1 MKLTILFLHINQ
13 KLYVALLVLIHFH
26 IIYGVPLERPS
37 KQDLLKLNN
46 TTQTAT
52 VRQNSSISQ
61 ALEKLEEASKTTDN
75 PFEKDEIVIHNAITS
90 EEKVNDQNIDFL
102 LEKSIQANPPIP
114 EKAENLIEFHFEN
127 ADLESFV
134 EQIKKIY
141 GITFISDDAVEPLIK
156 GARGLKGHKIN
167 FRTQKPFTYNEAW
180 TLFISFMQMI
190 GFSIVKHPVDGV
202 YRITTTQNA
211 LKMNMPSF
219 IGTQYQ
225 DLPDTDELI
234 RYVYFVENSSLETIK
249 AMIDTWR
256 SSSSSFII
264 LQEQK
269 AFVLTD
275 RAHNIKVLMEIVKE
289 LDQATEPQIVSL
301 VKLKYADARQ
311 VKELYEKISRSDE
324 QSNANKLLQKKQSNS
339 RYFPDN
345 LRMIVEPRINGLILL
360 GPKDAI
366 RKVEEFIA
374 KRIDT
379 SPDQPYAA
387 FYTYQLKYADATTI
401 SEILTNANQ
410 FGKDTEAGKFGGLR
424 GQDKYIKP
432 MVFVPEKETNTL
444 IIKGDFEG
452 YLRQLEIIEQL
463 DAPPKQVALDMLILS
478 VSINEKKALGSQIR
492 SKEDAPHSLL
502 NDRVKFQTSGLF
514 GKGIVENQQEGA
526 SLGVQRL
533 LGNLLELVTGAAD
546 GNTILALGSDA
557 FGVWGVF
564 RALQTIANT
573 EIVADPFLTVSNK
586 TPGVFS
592 TGEERR
598 VATSTIFAS
607 GGNNQQG
614 LGQDEAKLTLTV
626 TPQINS
632 DGMILLNIALIFDSY
647 LVANSQSADKTTREI
662 KTTAIA
668 ANNEVIALGGLVR
681 TKAIESMSK
690 VPVLGDIP
698 LLGWLLGKN
707 KQKEETKDNLLVL
720 ICPRLIDPKETL
732 EVEKMTEDR
741 MNQYQMSLSQIHQ
754 AANGKDPITKLFFET
769 HSASDQAEKLIFKSR
784 AKLVGT
790 KRTRASQKKIAQLE
804 KELPAEKNS
813 IITSPAEQKRN
824 ALFAAAHTETEKQ
837 TKNEEYS

>member
-1 MKLTILFLHINQ
+1 MKLFNSLSLTHQKYCLFLS
-13 KLYVALLVLIHFH
+13 LFLTALFVQTA
-26 IIYGVPLERPS
+26 PLERPS
-37 KQDLLKLNN
+37 RESLSKLNTLN
-46 TTQTAT
+46 QTNVPQKQSVSA
-52 VRQNSSISQ
+52 VSQ
-61 ALEKLEEASKTTDN
+61 ALEKLEEATKKTEN
-75 PFEKDEIVIHNAITS
+75 PFNNSQTDR
-90 EEKVNDQNIDFL
+90 EEPEL
-102 LEKSIQANPPIP
+102 LHDLESTENLALPAPVQKINKAP
-114 EKAENLIEFHFEN
+114 EKIENLIEFHFEN

-134 EQIKKIY
+134 KQVEAIY

-156 GARGLKGHKIN
+156 GARPLKGHKIN
-167 FRTQKPFTYNEAW
+167 FRTQKPFTYNQAW
-180 TLFISFMQMI
+180 NLFISFMQMI
-190 GFSIVKHPVDGV
+190 GFSVVRHSIDGV

-219 IGTQYQ
+219 IGTNYQ

-289 LDQATEPQIVSL
+289 LDHTTEPQIVSL
-301 VKLKYADARQ
+301 LKLKYADARQ
-311 VKELYEKISRSDE
+311 VKELYEKISKIDD
-324 QSNANKLLQKKQSNS
+324 QSGSNKLLQKKQSSS
-339 RYFPDN
+339 RYFPEN

-360 GPKDAI
+360 GPKDSI
-366 RKVEEFIA
+366 RKVEEFIS

-424 GQDKYIKP
+424 GQDQYIKP
-432 MVFVPEKETNTL
+432 MIFVPEKETNTL

-478 VSINEKKALGSQIR
+478 VSVNEKKALGSQIR
-492 SKEDAPHSLL
+492 SKDNAPHGLFGDS
-502 NDRVKFQTSGLF
+502 VKFQTSGLL
-514 GKGIVENQQEGA
+514 GNGIIENQQEGA

-533 LGNLLELVTGAAD
+533 LGNLLQLVKGAAD
-546 GNTILALGSDA
+546 GNTFLTLGSDA

-598 VATSTIFAS
+598 VATSTVFAS
-607 GGNNQQG
+607 GGKNQQG

-632 DGMILLNIALIFDSY
+632 DGMILLNITLIFDSY
-647 LVANSQSADKTTREI
+647 VDPDSQSANKITREI
-662 KTTAIA
+662 RTTAIA
-668 ANNEVIALGGLVR
+668 ANNEVIALGGLVK
-681 TKAIESMSK
+681 TKIIESMSK

-707 KQKEETKDNLLVL
+707 KQKELIKDNLLVL
-720 ICPRLIDPKETL
+720 ICPRLIDPKETE
-732 EVEKMTEDR
+732 EVERFTKDR
-741 MNQYQMSLSQIHQ
+741 VDQYQMSLSQIHQ
-754 AANGKDPITKLFFET
+754 AATGKDPIAQMFFEDN
-769 HSASDQAEKLIFKSR
+769 SAASKAEELMFKSR
-784 AKLVGT
+784 AKLAGT
-790 KRTRASQKKIAQLE
+790 KRNRASNKKIAHLE
-804 KELPAEKNS
+804 KQLPAKKPHLF
-813 IITSPAEQKRN
+813 TTPAEQKKDRF
-824 ALFAAAHTETEKQ
+824 FANDQQKKEQPLEKG
-837 TKNEEYS
+837 KAS